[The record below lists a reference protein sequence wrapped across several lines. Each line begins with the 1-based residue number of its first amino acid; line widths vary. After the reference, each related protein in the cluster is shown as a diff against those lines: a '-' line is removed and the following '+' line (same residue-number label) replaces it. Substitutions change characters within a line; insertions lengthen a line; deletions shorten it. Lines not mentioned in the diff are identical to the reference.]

1 MRATS
6 LQRSAGHKV
15 RKEIAQSQSRDNP
28 MPIPISHTAP
38 HQKTTVGDIRRVN
51 MNVKHVDGD
60 IRKVSTG
67 GLGNVSHTLRKTL
80 FPEQNNEQSQSLNV
94 GNVTGLSNH
103 VYQVS
108 ENLNVE
114 LLKKNVEL
122 EIKKNEGIMETPTVL
137 KHPANQSST
146 REVNPVV
153 SSTTQEL
160 AKSNIKGV
168 QNSLGSQPPTAS
180 LVAVSHVKT

>member
-15 RKEIAQSQSRDNP
+15 RKEIAQSQSRDNS
-28 MPIPISHTAP
+28 MPIPTSHIPT
-38 HQKTTVGDIRRVN
+38 RVN

-60 IRKVSTG
+60 IRKVSTV

-122 EIKKNEGIMETPTVL
+122 EIKKNEGIMETPTV
-137 KHPANQSST
+137 
-146 REVNPVV
+146 EVNPVV

-168 QNSLGSQPPTAS
+168 QNSFGSQPPTAS

>member
-1 MRATS
+1 MLGHMFKECPPDEDSSTSGLHDFNFGFWMRATS

-15 RKEIAQSQSRDNP
+15 RKEIAQSQSRDNS
-28 MPIPISHTAP
+28 MPIPTSHIPTSHTAP

-60 IRKVSTG
+60 IRKVSTV

-137 KHPANQSST
+137 KHPANQSSI
-146 REVNPVV
+146 
-153 SSTTQEL
+153 QER
-160 AKSNIKGV
+160 
-168 QNSLGSQPPTAS
+168 
-180 LVAVSHVKT
+180 